1 MLEVESNAR
10 PGSRTARGPWPATIR
25 LEPGSDPGSGIKWYH
40 TFLLYFVAPVGLFLG
55 ITAIVLLSS
64 RPKKN

>member
-1 MLEVESNAR
+1 MIAHLFNHINHIAMSTQEQ
-10 PGSRTARGPWPATIR
+10 
-25 LEPGSDPGSGIKWYH
+25 GSDPGSGIKWYQ

>member
-1 MLEVESNAR
+1 MIAHLLNHVNHIAMS
-10 PGSRTARGPWPATIR
+10 IQ
-25 LEPGSDPGSGIKWYH
+25 EPGSEPGSGLQWYQS
-40 TFLLYFVAPVGLFLG
+40 FLLYFVAPVGLFLG

>member
-1 MLEVESNAR
+1 MIVHLLNHINHIAMS
-10 PGSRTARGPWPATIR
+10 TQ
-25 LEPGSDPGSGIKWYH
+25 EPGSDPGSGIKWYQS
-40 TFLLYFVAPVGLFLG
+40 FLLYFVAPVGLFLG